1 VRIGVDGRALRPGAA
16 HRRGVARYLRCLL
29 EALAAS
35 GPEDEY
41 LVLVAGAEDPGA
53 FDAPNVRLV
62 RSRVPGRLVFGAAA
76 VVGRPRLDR
85 LAGGCDVVWAPAPAP
100 LAVSDGVPLVLT
112 VHDLSFEEAADFRPY
127 ERVWHRLARPQRLA
141 RRATRV
147 ICPSEAVREAAVAR
161 WGLAPEKVRV
171 VRSGAGKVWKPSAA
185 GASGTAADSAQGE
198 GAGPAETAAAPPET
212 PAAPPETP
220 AAPPETPA
228 ARPETPA
235 APPETPAALPETAA
249 APPETAATALPQE
262 LAQPYVLA
270 VGALEPR
277 KLPGVLVEAHAL
289 ARSRGL
295 RAGLVFAGDGPL
307 RGELER
313 SQATVLGYVPDSV
326 LEALYEGALALACV
340 SRDEGFGFTPVEA
353 LARGTPVVV
362 ADLPVFEE
370 TLGDGAIRVPSRNA
384 DALADALLR
393 LERDPGL
400 RERLVAAG
408 REAVAELS
416 WERAARETRAILAEA
431 AS

>member
-1 VRIGVDGRALRPGAA
+1 VRIAVDGRALRPGAA

-41 LVLVAGAEDPGA
+41 LVLVAGGEDPGA

-85 LAGGCDVVWAPAPAP
+85 LAGGCNVAWAPAPAP

-112 VHDLSFEEAADFRPY
+112 VHDLSFEEPADFRRY
-127 ERVWHRLARPQRLA
+127 EQVWHRLARPERLA

-147 ICPSEAVREAAVAR
+147 ICPSEAVREAALAR

-171 VRSGAGKVWKPSAA
+171 VRSGAGKAWEPSAA
-185 GASGTAADSAQGE
+185 GAPGTA
-198 GAGPAETAAAPPET
+198 TAPPET
-212 PAAPPETP
+212 ATAP
-220 AAPPETPA
+220 
-228 ARPETPA
+228 
-235 APPETPAALPETAA
+235 PETAA
-249 APPETAATALPQE
+249 APPETAAAPPGTAATALPQK

-277 KLPGVLVEAHAL
+277 KLPGVLLEAHAL

-313 SQATVLGYVPDSV
+313 SRATVLGHVPDSV
-326 LEALYEGALALACV
+326 LDALYEGALALACV

-384 DALADALLR
+384 EALADALLR